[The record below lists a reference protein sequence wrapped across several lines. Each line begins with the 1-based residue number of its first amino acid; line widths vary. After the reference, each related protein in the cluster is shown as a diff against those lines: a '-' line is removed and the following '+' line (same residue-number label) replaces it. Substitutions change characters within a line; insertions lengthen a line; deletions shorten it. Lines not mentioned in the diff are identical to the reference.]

1 MPYVTA
7 GHPTQVVFSTEAA
20 MDLGLRGKNV
30 LVTGGSKGIGLAIA
44 ELFVAEGANVA
55 ICARNADEVGKVV
68 KALAGK
74 GGKSWGRSLDVAE
87 PAALKQ
93 WVEGAATEFGGIDS
107 IICNVS
113 ALAVGDTA
121 ETWEK
126 SFRTDMMHTVNSVA
140 AALPYLEKSKSASIV
155 IVSSVS
161 GFEVDFAAGSYGAFK
176 AALIHYAKG
185 LSNQL
190 IAKGIRVNAVSP
202 GNTYFEGGIWQNI
215 ERGMPDLY
223 KTAMGLNPTGRMGTP
238 QEVAA
243 GVVFL
248 ASPVA
253 SRISGTNLII
263 DGALTKAV

>member
-1 MPYVTA
+1 
-7 GHPTQVVFSTEAA
+7 
-20 MDLGLRGKNV
+20 MDLGLKGKSA

-44 ELFVAEGANVA
+44 ELFAAEGANVA
-55 ICARNADEVGKVV
+55 ICARNADEVGNVV
-68 KALAGK
+68 KGLSAK
-74 GGKSWGRSLDVAE
+74 GVKSWGRAVDVAD
-87 PAALKQ
+87 PDALKG
-93 WVEGAATEFGGIDS
+93 WIDGAAAELGGIDT
-107 IICNVS
+107 IVCNVS
-113 ALAVGDTA
+113 ALAVGDTP

-140 AALPYLEKSKSASIV
+140 AALPYLEKSKSASII

-176 AALIHYAKG
+176 A
-185 LSNQL
+185 
-190 IAKGIRVNAVSP
+190 IRVNAVSP

-223 KTAMGLNPTGRMGTP
+223 KTAMSLNPTGRMGTP

-253 SRISGTNLII
+253 SRISGTNLIV